1 MIQNIDRPYLDM
13 GQKIWTD
20 ALASQLQPVTL
31 SSRTRWRGSP
41 AHFIYILYGSITNLF
56 VSGQKELVDVLAS
69 ELQPVAANLSSTRRV
84 GYEASKCI
92 DGRTD
97 FSDDWRLKNPDLC
110 HTKDEP
116 TPWLAIDYGKNVT
129 VERVELFN
137 RHHCCGERTRNVDI
151 RVSDELPTS
160 GSQMFSGGTLLGHFA
175 GPGSDGQHIVITGF
189 KQ

>member
-1 MIQNIDRPYLDM
+1 M
-13 GQKIWTD
+13 
-20 ALASQLQPVTL
+20 
-31 SSRTRWRGSP
+31 
-41 AHFIYILYGSITNLF
+41 
-56 VSGQKELVDVLAS
+56 AS
-69 ELQPVAANLSSTRRV
+69 ELQPVAANLSSTRRG

-97 FSDDWRLKNPDLC
+97 FSDDWTLEDPDLC

-151 RVSDELPTS
+151 RISDELPTS
-160 GSQMFSGGTLLGHFA
+160 GSQMFSGGNLLGHFA